1 MPFVVPE
8 KKEKNRMV
16 YISFINGV
24 GEASTLGLS
33 GATDLKALASKLEY
47 ALCDW
52 KKAQKSANA

>member
-1 MPFVVPE
+1 
-8 KKEKNRMV
+8 MV